1 MNPLPLT
8 VKVAL
13 AAPAVTVEG
22 VTELIVGTG
31 LDCACGGVG
40 GGCPTLVP
48 LLLPPP
54 HAQSRQAIAITRI
67 TAGTHFG
74 ELLRGWF
81 RNIEGVSWVNW
92 GQKAR

>member
-8 VKVAL
+8 VKIAL
-13 AAPAVTVEG
+13 AAPAVNVEG

-31 LDCACGGVG
+31 LDCACGVVG

-48 LLLPPP
+48 LLPPP
-54 HAQSRQAIAITRI
+54 HAQSRQAIANTRI
-67 TAGTHFG
+67 RAGTHFE

-81 RNIEGVSWVNW
+81 RNIEGASWVNW